1 MDRQRLEAEV
11 KRVQIQSELTAA
23 VQTIAK
29 LRQETERLQ
38 SDMDDWRDRHDARE
52 AELNALR
59 SAVGLPWWRRL
70 LPMKE
75 G

>member
-1 MDRQRLEAEV
+1 MHD
-11 KRVQIQSELTAA
+11 S
-23 VQTIAK
+23 VQTE
-29 LRQETERLQ
+29 LNGYRQETERLQ

-70 LPMKE
+70 LTTKE